1 MTRMTC
7 MTRVTRMTS
16 LTHLSI
22 TMKYRL
28 TIVACLAALASGPA
42 AFAQTKPAAPKSP
55 ATTAKPAGTQSK
67 SGAKSDTTPPGAA
80 ADVVAKKTQV
90 FVLPLDG
97 MVGVGLR
104 HEEME
109 EVAKLADTF
118 GPGQI
123 IVIRVNSNGG
133 LVIEGDKI
141 SESLSRIKQ
150 QHRLVAW
157 VEKAISGGAFTALC
171 ADEIYFMPEAALGSI
186 TMLSG
191 QTEVAAVRE
200 DWKARV
206 AEACALGGRD
216 PKIGPAM
223 VHSAVELSYEKDP
236 KTGKVTFYNDY
247 THEFK
252 LSDNHENLDFSAA
265 TAEHSGFSEGTAATE
280 QELFLALGVDDTE
293 KFQINDA
300 GKKIAAKWQKLI
312 KGAHDEVPLL
322 IQKREIE
329 GTSGGG
335 IAFLQARIRNTQKI
349 IDWFKKAKPAMIY
362 ELNVGERAI
371 EQLELEI
378 KEMRKQIKEMQA
390 AQGAAGN

>member
-1 MTRMTC
+1 MSIAHQRWI
-7 MTRVTRMTS
+7 VGS
-16 LTHLSI
+16 LGL
-22 TMKYRL
+22 L
-28 TIVACLAALASGPA
+28 LASSLALG
-42 AFAQTKPAAPKSP
+42 QGTKPASPAKP
-55 ATTAKPAGTQSK
+55 ATTSK
-67 SGAKSDTTPPGAA
+67 SATSKGQSADAKASTPAA
-80 ADVVAKKTQV
+80 SEPKRTQV
-90 FVLPLDG
+90 FILPLDG

-109 EVAKLADTF
+109 ELEKVADGF
-118 GPGQI
+118 GPGQVFI
-123 IVIRVNSNGG
+123 MRINSNGG

-141 SESLSRIKQ
+141 SESLLRIKQ
-150 QHRLVAW
+150 KHRLVGW
-157 VEKAISGGAFTALC
+157 IEKAISGGAFTALH

-206 AEACALGGRD
+206 AEACAIGGRD

-236 KTGKVTFYNDY
+236 KTGKVTFFDDY
-247 THEFK
+247 KHTYK
-252 LSDNHENLDFSAA
+252 LSDSRENLDFSAA
-265 TAEHSGFSEGTAATE
+265 TAEHSGFSEGTAANE
-280 QELFLALGVDDTE
+280 SELFKALGVDDE
-293 KFQINDA
+293 SRFEVNDA
-300 GKKIAAKWQKLI
+300 GKKIAAKWQKAI

-322 IQKREIE
+322 IQKRDIE

-362 ELNVGERAI
+362 ELGVSERAI
-371 EQLELEI
+371 EGLEEEI
-378 KEMRKQIKEMQA
+378 KEMRRQIKEMQSQ
-390 AQGAAGN
+390 QGAPR

>member
-1 MTRMTC
+1 MNTR
-7 MTRVTRMTS
+7 
-16 LTHLSI
+16 I
-22 TMKYRL
+22 
-28 TIVACLAALASGPA
+28 TIVASLVALIFTQSAFPQTGSGTSKPA
-42 AFAQTKPAAPKSP
+42 ARPAAAQGTKPAAKAPSG
-55 ATTAKPAGTQSK
+55 ATTPE
-67 SGAKSDTTPPGAA
+67 TT
-80 ADVVAKKTQV
+80 KKTQV
-90 FVLPLDG
+90 FILPLDG

-109 EVAKLADTF
+109 EVEKVADSF

-123 IVIRVNSNGG
+123 IVLRINSNGG

-141 SESLSRIKQ
+141 GVSLMRIKQ
-150 QHRLVAW
+150 KHRLVSW
-157 VEKAISGGAFTALC
+157 IEKAISGGAFTAVH
-171 ADEIYFMPEAALGSI
+171 ADEMYFMPEAALGSI

-206 AEACALGGRD
+206 AEAVAVGGRD

-223 VHSAVELSYEKDP
+223 VHSAVELSYDKDP

-247 THEFK
+247 KHEFK
-252 LSDNHENLDFSAA
+252 LSSNTENLDFSAA

-280 QELFLALGVDDTE
+280 ADLFKALGVDDADRFE
-293 KFQINDA
+293 INDA

-335 IAFLQARIRNTQKI
+335 VAFLQARIRNTQKI
-349 IDWFKKAKPAMIY
+349 LDWFKKANAVMVW
-362 ELNVGERAI
+362 ELNVGEPMNGEKAI
-371 EQLELEI
+371 ERLELEI
-378 KEMRKQIKEMQA
+378 KEMRKQIKEIQA
-390 AQGAAGN
+390 AQSAAGN